1 MSRPV
6 TAALISAL
14 VFPGAGH
21 LYLKRAGR
29 GMLFLLPT
37 LAAVVLFLNQALDQ
51 ATEIA
56 GQIMSGTVAADPAA
70 IAARMEQSGGSS
82 TLGTVAATVMVICWV
97 GAIADSYLLAR
108 RAAAETPP
116 PRP

>member
-21 LYLKRAGR
+21 LYLKRAAR

-37 LAAVVLFLNQALDQ
+37 LAAVALFLNQAFEQ
-51 ATEIA
+51 ASEIA
-56 GQIMSGTVAADPAA
+56 GQIMSGAMPADPVA
-70 IAARMEQSGGSS
+70 IAARMEQSGGGSS
-82 TLGTVAATVMVICWV
+82 LGTAAATVMVVCWV
-97 GAIADSYLLAR
+97 GAIADSWLLAR
-108 RAAAETPP
+108 RADAKAPP
-116 PRP
+116 PA